1 MVFRTFTNSVV
12 HDRYGLE
19 LTPGVQIVFFSVL
32 RCRFLRFDGSLHSC
46 ACRGFWLFGQ
56 T

>member
-19 LTPGVQIVFFSVL
+19 LTPGVQIVFFPVS
-32 RCRFLRFDGSLHSC
+32 RCRFLRLDCSVQPSV
-46 ACRGFWLFGQ
+46 CRRFRFFGQ